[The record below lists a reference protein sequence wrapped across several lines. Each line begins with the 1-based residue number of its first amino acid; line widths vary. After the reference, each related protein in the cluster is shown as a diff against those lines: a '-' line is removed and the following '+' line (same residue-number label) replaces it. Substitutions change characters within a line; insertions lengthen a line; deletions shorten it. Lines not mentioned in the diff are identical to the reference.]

1 MVTSLFGPN
10 GTPAAKKNL
19 VTGLKN
25 GMNRGSVGTPAP
37 LPSGLFICVL
47 HVRRFA
53 GVTALFLRTSEI
65 DIRLLLRSIEHA
77 GGGDLADATH
87 GLVRLSPV
95 SGWRVIVSPRGASST
110 CRLPGRPARRR
121 AAADCG
127 SMHLFP
133 IRR

>member
-25 GMNRGSVGTPAP
+25 GMNRGNVRTPH
-37 LPSGLFICVL
+37 SSI
-47 HVRRFA
+47 RA
-53 GVTALFLRTSEI
+53 GVIALFLRTSEV

-77 GGGDLADATH
+77 GGGDLADETH

-110 CRLPGRPARRR
+110 CRLPGRPGRRR
-121 AAADCG
+121 GAVDYG

-133 IRR
+133 I